1 MKQQPGMT
9 DPAQHRVAAATRLRL
24 RDLLAA
30 QTGLWSLS
38 FGVGLCTLLATV
50 LLLASSGWFISAAA
64 AAGVG
69 ALFNYMRPGALIR
82 LFAIVRTAGRYG
94 ERLLSHALVLRLLA
108 ILRVAAFVR
117 LSQAARMSPS
127 GDNQPQGLQQQLLAS
142 SGDRLQR
149 LIGDIDLLDQL
160 PLRLLNPL
168 GWAVL
173 LGVLYLLVLVWLLP
187 AAGPALAGIL
197 LIYLLTVWLAGR
209 SARQDAV
216 AEVQLQGQRRSGLL
230 ENLQV
235 LTTLLASGHWQ
246 TRAAQQLGFDQ
257 QLHQLQQRQQVRQL
271 CLQALLQLL
280 MLAGLAVLLQA
291 LAAVP
296 LPAGAVASDP
306 VSGLPAFSDISVPL
320 WLALVLGWLGLTE
333 VLLPLALLPASYGQ
347 VRAAQ
352 QRCNELWQGR
362 VDAAAGADATGSAA
376 AAPAAVHSGQPTP
389 RLQLQQLQYG
399 FVRPLGVLT
408 ASCQAGDVVLLSGPS
423 GCGKSCLLQTL
434 AGELAPVSGQLLF
447 NQQAI
452 MVMTAEQQC
461 RQLGYLPQR
470 PYLFGLTIAAEL
482 RLANA
487 NASDAELRSVL
498 ALVELDGWLARQPQG
513 LMTALGAYGVGLSGG
528 ELKRFALARLLLARP
543 AVLLL
548 DEPFAG
554 LQADLAAR
562 LLARLVDWQQQ
573 GILLIASHQQ
583 QDLPE
588 FTQRWTLGR

>member
-1 MKQQPGMT
+1 MT
-9 DPAQHRVAAATRLRL
+9 EPAQHPIAAATRLRL
-24 RDLLAA
+24 RSLLAA

-38 FGVGLCTLLATV
+38 FIVGLCTLLATV

-117 LSQAARMSPS
+117 LSQAQS
-127 GDNQPQGLQQQLLAS
+127 LQQQLS
-142 SGDRLQR
+142 ERSGERLQR

-168 GWAVL
+168 GWAVV
-173 LGVLYLLVLVWLLP
+173 LGALYLLTLAWLLP
-187 AAGPALAGIL
+187 AAWPALATML
-197 LIYLLTVWLAGR
+197 LVYALVVVLTGR
-209 SARQDAV
+209 TAQQDAA
-216 AEVQLQGQRRSGLL
+216 AEVQVQGERRSALL

-246 TRAAQQLGFDQ
+246 TRAARQLGFDQ
-257 QLHQLQQRQQVRQL
+257 QLHQLQQRQQIRQL
-271 CLQALLQLL
+271 CLQALLHLL
-280 MLAGLAVLLQA
+280 MLAGLAVLFYTLVA
-291 LAAVP
+291 TPLAA
-296 LPAGAVASDP
+296 GAAASDP
-306 VSGLPAFSDISVPL
+306 VSGLPALTNISVPL

-352 QRCNELWQGR
+352 QRCNELWQGPLTGT
-362 VDAAAGADATGSAA
+362 VIASDAIASAVEQIKQAT
-376 AAPAAVHSGQPTP
+376 PL
-389 RLQLQQLQYG
+389 LQLQQLQYG
-399 FVRPLGVLT
+399 FSKRLGEVN
-408 ASCQAGDVVLLSGPS
+408 ASCQAGDVVLLAGPS
-423 GCGKSCLLQTL
+423 GCGKSCLLQTI
-434 AGELAPVSGQLLF
+434 AGEVAPVSGQLLC

-452 MVMTAEQQC
+452 TAMTTEQQC
-461 RQLGYLPQR
+461 QQLGYLPQR

-487 NASDAELRSVL
+487 KASDAELYSVL
-498 ALVELDGWLARQPQG
+498 TLVELDAWLARQPQG
-513 LMTALGAYGVGLSGG
+513 LATVLGDYGVGLSGG

-543 AVLLL
+543 PVLLL

-573 GILLIASHQQ
+573 GILIMASHQL
-583 QDLPE
+583 QDATV
-588 FTQRWTLGR
+588 FTQVIQLSGNCS

>member
-1 MKQQPGMT
+1 MKQQLGIT
-9 DPAQHRVAAATRLRL
+9 DSAQHPIAAATRLRL
-24 RDLLAA
+24 RSLLAA
-30 QTGLWSLS
+30 QLGLWSLS
-38 FGVGLCTLLATV
+38 FVVGLCTLLATV

-108 ILRVAAFVR
+108 MLRVAVFVR
-117 LSQAARMSPS
+117 LSQSQ
-127 GDNQPQGLQQQLLAS
+127 DLQQQLSAS

-160 PLRLLNPL
+160 PLRLMNPL
-168 GWAVL
+168 GWALL
-173 LGVLYLLVLVWLLP
+173 LGALYLLALSWLLP
-187 AAGPALAGIL
+187 AAWPVLAGIL
-197 LIYLLTVWLAGR
+197 LVYAATVLLVSRGAWH
-209 SARQDAV
+209 DAT
-216 AEVQLQGQRRSGLL
+216 AEVQLQGQRRSALL

-246 TRAAQQLGFDQ
+246 TRAARQLGFDQ

-271 CLQALLQLL
+271 CLQASLHLL
-280 MLAGLAVLLQA
+280 MLAGLAVLFQA
-291 LAAVP
+291 LVAMP
-296 LPAGAVASDP
+296 LPAGTVASDP
-306 VSGLPAFSDISVPL
+306 VSGLPALTNISVPV
-320 WLALVLGWLGLTE
+320 WLALVLGWLGCTE

-352 QRCNELWQGR
+352 QRCNELWRGP
-362 VDAAAGADATGSAA
+362 ATDT
-376 AAPAAVHSGQPTP
+376 AAVAGTVAGTAGVGEPLEHARPQ
-389 RLQLQQLQYG
+389 LQLQQLQYG
-399 FVRPLGVLT
+399 FSKSLGELT
-408 ASCQAGDVVLLSGPS
+408 ASCQAGDVVLLAGAS
-423 GCGKSCLLQTL
+423 GCGKSCLLQTI
-434 AGELAPVSGQLLF
+434 AGEQAAIAGQLLC

-452 MVMTAEQQC
+452 TALTAEQQC

-470 PYLFGLTIAAEL
+470 PYLFGLTIAADL

-487 NASDAELRSVL
+487 NATDADLLAVL
-498 ALVELDGWLARQPQG
+498 TLVELDTWFARQAQG
-513 LMTALGAYGVGLSGG
+513 LATVLGDYGVGLSGG

-543 AVLLL
+543 QVLLL

-562 LLARLVDWQQQ
+562 LLVRLVSWQQQ
-573 GILLIASHQQ
+573 GILIMASHQQ
-583 QDLPE
+583 QDFTG
-588 FTQRWTLGR
+588 FTQRWRLGR

>member
-1 MKQQPGMT
+1 MKPQAGMT
-9 DPAQHRVAAATRLRL
+9 EPAQHPIAAATRLRL
-24 RDLLAA
+24 RSLLAA

-38 FGVGLCTLLATV
+38 FIVGLCTLLATV

-108 ILRVAAFVR
+108 ILRVAAFIR
-117 LSQAARMSPS
+117 LSQS
-127 GDNQPQGLQQQLLAS
+127 QGRQQQLS
-142 SGDRLQR
+142 ERSGERLQR

-173 LGVLYLLVLVWLLP
+173 LGGLYLLVLAWLLP
-187 AAGPALAGIL
+187 AAWPALATML
-197 LIYLLTVWLAGR
+197 LVYALAVVLTGR
-209 SARQDAV
+209 TALQDAA
-216 AEVQLQGQRRSGLL
+216 AEVQVQGQRRSALL

-246 TRAAQQLGFDQ
+246 TRAARQLGFDQ

-271 CLQALLQLL
+271 CLQALLHLL
-280 MLAGLAVLLQA
+280 MLAGLAVLFQA
-291 LAAVP
+291 LVATP
-296 LPAGAVASDP
+296 LPAGADASDP
-306 VSGLPAFSDISVPL
+306 VSGLPALNNISVPL

-352 QRCNELWQGR
+352 QRCNELWQGA
-362 VDAAAGADATGSAA
+362 VTEAGTETAACAA
-376 AAPAAVHSGQPTP
+376 EQPEHARP
-389 RLQLQQLQYG
+389 QLQLQQLQYG
-399 FVRPLGVLT
+399 FSKRLGELS
-408 ASCQAGDVVLLSGPS
+408 ASCQAGDVVLLAGAS
-423 GCGKSCLLQTL
+423 GCGKSCLLQTI
-434 AGELAPVSGQLLF
+434 AGELAPLSGQLLL
-447 NQQAI
+447 NQRPVATL
-452 MVMTAEQQC
+452 TAAQQC
-461 RQLGYLPQR
+461 QQLGYLPQR

-487 NASDAELRSVL
+487 KASDAELYSVL
-498 ALVELDGWLARQPQG
+498 TLVELDAWLARQSQG
-513 LMTALGAYGVGLSGG
+513 LATVLGDYGVGLSGG
-528 ELKRFALARLLLARP
+528 ELKRFALARLLLAKP
-543 AVLLL
+543 PVLLL

-573 GILLIASHQQ
+573 GILIMASHQQ
-583 QDLPE
+583 QDLSW
-588 FTQRWTLGR
+588 FTQHWALGR

>member
-1 MKQQPGMT
+1 MKQQAGMT
-9 DPAQHRVAAATRLRL
+9 EPVQHPIAAATRLRL
-24 RDLLAA
+24 RSLLAA

-38 FGVGLCTLLATV
+38 FIVGLCTLLATV

-117 LSQAARMSPS
+117 LSQS
-127 GDNQPQGLQQQLLAS
+127 QGLQQQLS
-142 SGDRLQR
+142 ERSGERLQR

-173 LGVLYLLVLVWLLP
+173 LGALYLLTLAWLLP
-187 AAGPALAGIL
+187 AAWPALATML
-197 LIYLLTVWLAGR
+197 LVYALAVVLTGR
-209 SARQDAV
+209 TALQDAA
-216 AEVQLQGQRRSGLL
+216 AEVQVQGQRRSALL

-246 TRAAQQLGFDQ
+246 TRAARQLGFDQ

-271 CLQALLQLL
+271 CLQVLLHLL

-291 LAAVP
+291 LVATP
-296 LPAGAVASDP
+296 LPAGVGASDP
-306 VSGLPAFSDISVPL
+306 VSGLPALTNISVPM

-352 QRCNELWQGR
+352 QRCNELWQG
-362 VDAAAGADATGSAA
+362 VATKTKTAAGAAEQSEHAK
-376 AAPAAVHSGQPTP
+376 PQ
-389 RLQLQQLQYG
+389 LQLQQLQYG
-399 FVRPLGVLT
+399 FSKRLGELS
-408 ASCQAGDVVLLSGPS
+408 ASCQAGDVVLLAGPS
-423 GCGKSCLLQTL
+423 GCGKSCLLQTI
-434 AGELAPVSGQLLF
+434 AGEQAPIAGQLLF

-452 MVMTAEQQC
+452 TALTATQQC
-461 RQLGYLPQR
+461 QQLGYLPQR

-487 NASDAELRSVL
+487 TASDAELYSVL
-498 ALVELDGWLARQPQG
+498 TLVELDAWLARQPQG
-513 LMTALGAYGVGLSGG
+513 LATVLGDYGVGLSGG

-543 AVLLL
+543 PVLLL

-573 GILLIASHQQ
+573 GILLMASHQL
-583 QDLPE
+583 QDATVC
-588 FTQRWTLGR
+588 TQVVQIPGSCN

>member
-1 MKQQPGMT
+1 MNQQQGMT
-9 DPAQHRVAAATRLRL
+9 DPAQPRIAAATRLRL

-38 FGVGLCTLLATV
+38 FSVGLCTLLATIM
-50 LLLASSGWFISAAA
+50 LLASSGWFISAAA

-108 ILRVAAFVR
+108 MLRVAAFVR
-117 LSQAARMSPS
+117 LSQS
-127 GDNQPQGLQQQLLAS
+127 QGLQQQLSVS
-142 SGDRLQR
+142 SGERLQR

-168 GWAVL
+168 GWAIM

-187 AAGPALAGIL
+187 TAWPAMAGIL
-197 LIYLLTVWLAGR
+197 LVYLLTVWLAGC

-216 AEVQLQGQRRSGLL
+216 AEVQLQGQRRSALL

-246 TRAAQQLGFDQ
+246 TRAVQQLGFDQ

-271 CLQALLQLL
+271 CLQALLHLL

-296 LPAGAVASDP
+296 LPAGAAASDP
-306 VSGLPAFSDISVPL
+306 VSGLPAFTDISVPL
-320 WLALVLGWLGLTE
+320 WLALVLGWLGFTE
-333 VLLPLALLPASYGQ
+333 VLLPLALLPASYAQ

-362 VDAAAGADATGSAA
+362 VDVAATGAAATGSAA
-376 AAPAAVHSGQPTP
+376 AAPAAVHSDQATP
-389 RLQLQQLQYG
+389 QLQLQQLQYG
-399 FVRPLGVLT
+399 FARPLGQFS

-423 GCGKSCLLQTL
+423 GCGKSCLLQTI
-434 AGELAPVSGQLLF
+434 AGEVAPVSGQLLF
-447 NQQAI
+447 HQQAI
-452 MVMTAEQQC
+452 NAMTTAQQC

-513 LMTALGAYGVGLSGG
+513 LATVLGDYGVGLSGG
-528 ELKRFALARLLLARP
+528 ELKRFALARWLLARP

-562 LLARLVDWQQQ
+562 LLARLLDWQQQ
-573 GILLIASHQQ
+573 GILIIASHQQ

-588 FTQRWTLGR
+588 FTQRWTLGCSTR